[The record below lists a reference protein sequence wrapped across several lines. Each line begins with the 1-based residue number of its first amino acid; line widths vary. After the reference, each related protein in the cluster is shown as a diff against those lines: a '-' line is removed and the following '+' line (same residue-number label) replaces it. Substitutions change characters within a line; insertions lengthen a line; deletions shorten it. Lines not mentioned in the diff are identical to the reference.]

1 MIEEFVDS
9 ILLILRMI
17 LSLLLTTI
25 TQSHM
30 PQLDFLTV
38 GPDIYSWSYFLI
50 LYCGYFFIVSKV
62 ISYLYDID

>member
-9 ILLILRMI
+9 ILLILRVI
-17 LSLLLTTI
+17 LSLLLTAI

-38 GPDIYSWSYFLI
+38 GPDIYSWS
-50 LYCGYFFIVSKV
+50 
-62 ISYLYDID
+62 